1 MTKKKIILSIIL
13 GVLAITFIVLGVLM
27 FNSFPNKELTTIKED
42 LMLWGC
48 IWSVIIGVVCLLG
61 SIINLFIDD

>member
-13 GVLAITFIVLGVLM
+13 GVLSINFLFLGVLM
-27 FNSFPNKELTTIKED
+27 FNSVPNVPLTTMKED
-42 LMLWGC
+42 LMIWGC

-61 SIINLFIDD
+61 SIINLFVDY